1 MNKCSHATVEYTGQ
15 RFFEGAEFVRCQS
28 CGENMIVDLCDYK
41 GIGHGL
47 YSMAIGIIQNK
58 QKNIRNERGGK
69 IDRRAKLAYGFRT
82 HDP

>member
-28 CGENMIVDLCDYK
+28 CGENMVVDLCDYR

-47 YSMAIGIIQNK
+47 YNRSWIIQ
-58 QKNIRNERGGK
+58 
-69 IDRRAKLAYGFRT
+69 YGHRHNT
-82 HDP
+82 EQTKKYKE